1 MLNEATIKGELNAIR
16 NVELMKFQDI
26 LDLPATNLF
35 ESITDNAFYTP
46 HQLLTIGG
54 RPDVGKTQM
63 AMHIAKTQLLN
74 DKYVAYFGLEEEAGE
89 IYTYIEQFIPV
100 ERAEKLLVQDY
111 TYTELNE
118 LTGRIRAIYERYNID
133 FFVIDQLSLIDVD
146 DTPDLRAKF
155 DRTQRVLQVL
165 TKELPITILQITQ
178 MNRALENDDEMPENK
193 IAESDR
199 IFQNSKWFGIFF
211 KLEDVDSQTVKMGL
225 RIRKSKKRNGSY
237 ANYVFKFDYEAS
249 TMFELKELSDDE
261 YIDEARGKASNRVSG
276 GNSFADWVR

>member
-1 MLNEATIKGELNAIR
+1 M
-16 NVELMKFQDI
+16 
-26 LDLPATNLF
+26 
-35 ESITDNAFYTP
+35 
-46 HQLLTIGG
+46 
-54 RPDVGKTQM
+54 
-63 AMHIAKTQLLN
+63 
-74 DKYVAYFGLEEEAGE
+74 
-89 IYTYIEQFIPV
+89 
-100 ERAEKLLVQDY
+100 
-111 TYTELNE
+111 
-118 LTGRIRAIYERYNID
+118 YERYNID
-133 FFVIDQLSLIDVD
+133 FFIIDQLSLIDVD

-237 ANYVFKFDYEAS
+237 ANYAFKFDYESS
-249 TMFELKELSDDE
+249 TMFDLKELSDDE
-261 YIDEARGKASNRVSG
+261 YIDEARGKTSNRVSG
-276 GNSFADWVR
+276 RNSFDDWVR

>member
-1 MLNEATIKGELNAIR
+1 
-16 NVELMKFQDI
+16 
-26 LDLPATNLF
+26 
-35 ESITDNAFYTP
+35 
-46 HQLLTIGG
+46 
-54 RPDVGKTQM
+54 
-63 AMHIAKTQLLN
+63 
-74 DKYVAYFGLEEEAGE
+74 
-89 IYTYIEQFIPV
+89 
-100 ERAEKLLVQDY
+100 
-111 TYTELNE
+111 
-118 LTGRIRAIYERYNID
+118 
-133 FFVIDQLSLIDVD
+133 
-146 DTPDLRAKF
+146 
-155 DRTQRVLQVL
+155 
-165 TKELPITILQITQ
+165 

-261 YIDEARGKASNRVSG
+261 YIDEARGKTSNCVSG